1 MPDAR
6 FSFCEQANACRKVN
20 LSIVRSFHD
29 IFLNSIML
37 KTINVLLFA
46 ACTCFMSAIATEA
59 WGDDQPEPAQRPNI
73 LWITIEDWSPDLSC
87 YGTKGIHTPHVD
99 KLASE
104 GLRYQW
110 AFTTSPVCSTSR
122 SAMMTGFHQ
131 NYIRANQHRTNEK
144 HPLPHGIK
152 PIPHLFKDASYYT
165 ALMSYK
171 TDCNFLPD
179 KREEL
184 FTGKDWAG
192 RNPDQPFFARITFS
206 GTHRTWKRDPQRP
219 IDPKDVE
226 IPPYYPDTPLV
237 RADWANGL
245 EQMQLVD
252 REVGEILQRLSD
264 EGLADN
270 TLVIF
275 IGDHGRCHIRGKQ
288 FLYDGGIR
296 IPMILRWPG
305 KIEPNQVNDNMVM
318 SIDLCATILEAAG
331 IEAPYPLHGESL
343 LGEEVKDR
351 KYVFAARDKMDE
363 THDSMRAIRSR
374 DFKLIHNLMPE
385 RPWCQFNRYK
395 ESAYPVLA
403 EMNVMHMEG
412 KLTPE
417 QAQFLA
423 PSKPEFE
430 LFDLNN
436 DPHELKNLADDAN
449 FASVKKELLE
459 ELNNWRENVIQDQGV
474 SEEFRAAN
482 VFPKE
487 NPMSTVGQWTR
498 ANGDNFDFKVN
509 GWPAWYPTR
518 TLDEWKKVRSQWE
531 PYIFRKSEGEVA
543 HPVILHAGRDKK
555 KKKKKTAD
563 SQAIDEFQP
572 LFNGKDLSQFI
583 VEDGTAPY
591 RVKDGV
597 IIGRTVLGSPNTF
610 LATKKEY
617 GDFELTF
624 ETKISSGLNSG
635 VQIRSFSR
643 KKDGRFHG
651 PQVEI
656 EDSPGESGN
665 IYGEAMG
672 GGWLTKPQ
680 NTHSHFKNGKWNSYR
695 VIAKGASI
703 TTFINGVQITE
714 TADDAAYASH
724 PTGHIG
730 LQIHSIGKKGLK
742 GAEYFEARWRNLKI
756 KELSGK

>member
-1 MPDAR
+1 LGHQPR
-6 FSFCEQANACRKVN
+6 FPEIYRPNCNAANDNPIFPLNIKGSN
-20 LSIVRSFHD
+20 MFHN
-29 IFLNSIML
+29 IPILI
-37 KTINVLLFA
+37 FA
-46 ACTCFMSAIATEA
+46 ACTVFVGTQAVEAMGDEQPTPSA
-59 WGDDQPEPAQRPNI
+59 RPNI

-87 YGTKGIHTPHVD
+87 YGTKGLQTPHVD
-99 KLASE
+99 KLAAE
-104 GLRYQW
+104 GIRYER

-122 SAMMTGFHQ
+122 SAMMTGFYQ
-131 NYIRANQHRTNEK
+131 NYIGANQHRTADK
-144 HPLPHGIK
+144 RPLPHGIK
-152 PIPHLFKDASYYT
+152 PIPHLLKEAGYYT

-184 FTGKDWAG
+184 FTGNDWNQ
-192 RNPDQPFFARITFS
+192 REPDQPFFARITFG
-206 GTHRTWKRDPQRP
+206 GTHRSWKRDSLRP
-219 IDPKDVE
+219 IDPKNVE

-245 EQMQLVD
+245 EQMQIVD
-252 REVGEILQRLSD
+252 RQVGELLQRLSD
-264 EGLADN
+264 EGLAEN

-305 KIEPNQVNDNMVM
+305 KIEPNQINDDMVM

-331 IEAPYPLHGESL
+331 VEAPVPLHGKSL
-343 LGEEVKDR
+343 RGDDVKNR
-351 KYVFAARDKMDE
+351 KYIFSARDKMDE

-403 EMNVMHMEG
+403 EMNVLHMEG
-412 KLTPE
+412 KLTSE

-430 LFDLNN
+430 LFNLNN
-436 DPHELKNLADDAN
+436 DPHELKNLADDEN
-449 FASVKKELLE
+449 FASVKE
-459 ELNNWRENVIQDQGV
+459 EMLAALNNWRENVIMDQGV
-474 SEEFRAAN
+474 SEEFRAVD
-482 VFPKE
+482 VFPTE
-487 NPMSTVGQWTR
+487 NPMTTVAEWAR
-498 ANGDNFDFKVN
+498 ANEGNFDFKAT

-531 PYIFRKSEGEVA
+531 PYIFRKSEGQVA
-543 HPVILHAGRDKK
+543 HPVILHTQRDKK
-555 KKKKKTAD
+555 KNKKKANGAQPQT
-563 SQAIDEFQP
+563 QFQP

-591 RVKDGV
+591 RVEDGV
-597 IIGRTVLGSPNTF
+597 IIGRTMLGSPNTF
-610 LATKKEY
+610 LATKKSY

-643 KKDGRFHG
+643 KNDGRFHG

-656 EDSPGESGN
+656 EDSPGEAGN

-680 NTHSHFKNGKWNSYR
+680 NTQSHFKNGQWNRYR

-703 TTFINGVQITE
+703 STFINGEKITE
-714 TADDAAYASH
+714 TVDESAYASH
-724 PTGHIG
+724 PKGHIG
-730 LQIHSIGKKGLK
+730 LQVHSIQKKKLN

-756 KELSGK
+756 KEISGK